1 MKSGKNISKVPYLI
15 AFFICLIIISRLV
28 WPNINYD
35 DISFY
40 LTLLIVVLLVFPN
53 IGEIL
58 SRIRKF
64 KKGDLE
70 VEIESSL
77 NNLTEKTEKA
87 EEEIEKS
94 EISEYEFE
102 SKSDEI
108 NKRILEYTKDPR
120 GGLIAIAV
128 EIESM
133 IYELVKYYKLSINAK
148 HMSPIR
154 AIDILVKKGFVPSK
168 LNSLI
173 RDFWVIRNQVV
184 HHSEF
189 QFTNQRLYRLLD
201 LGIRIL
207 DLLSYRK
214 SKDLKKKD
222 I

>member
-1 MKSGKNISKVPYLI
+1 MKSGKNISKIPYLI

-70 VEIESSL
+70 IEIESNL
-77 NNLTEKTEKA
+77 NNLTKKTEKA

-102 SKSDEI
+102 SKPDEI

-148 HMSPIR
+148 LMSPIR

-189 QFTNQRLYRLLD
+189 QFTNHRPYRLLD

-214 SKDLKKKD
+214 PKDLKKKD

>member
-1 MKSGKNISKVPYLI
+1 M
-15 AFFICLIIISRLV
+15 
-28 WPNINYD
+28 
-35 DISFY
+35 
-40 LTLLIVVLLVFPN
+40 T
-53 IGEIL
+53 
-58 SRIRKF
+58 
-64 KKGDLE
+64 
-70 VEIESSL
+70 
-77 NNLTEKTEKA
+77 
-87 EEEIEKS
+87 
-94 EISEYEFE
+94 YEFE
-102 SKSDEI
+102 SKPDEI
-108 NKRILEYTKDPR
+108 NKRILKYTKDPR

-133 IYELVKYYKLSINAK
+133 IYELAKYYKLSINAK

-189 QFTNQRLYRLLD
+189 QFTNHRLYRLLD

-214 SKDLKKKD
+214 PKDLKKED

>member
-1 MKSGKNISKVPYLI
+1 MKSRKNISKVPYLI
-15 AFFICLIIISRLV
+15 AIFIFFIIITRLI
-28 WPNINYD
+28 WPIINYD
-35 DISFY
+35 NISFY
-40 LTLLIVVLLVFPN
+40 LTLLIVILLVFPN

-58 SRIRKF
+58 SRIRRF
-64 KKGDLE
+64 KKGDFE
-70 VEIESSL
+70 IEIESSL

-87 EEEIEKS
+87 EEEIEKL
-94 EISEYEFE
+94 EIPKYEFE
-102 SKSDEI
+102 PKPNEI
-108 NKRILEYTKDPR
+108 KKRIFEYTKDPR

-128 EIESM
+128 EIEST
-133 IYELVKYYKLSINAK
+133 ISELVKYYKLPINAK

-154 AIDILVKKGFVPSK
+154 TIDFLVKKEFVSSK

-189 QFTNQRLYRLLD
+189 QLTNLQLYRLLD

-214 SKDLKKKD
+214 PKD
-222 I
+222 

>member
-1 MKSGKNISKVPYLI
+1 MKSGKNISKIPYLI
-15 AFFICLIIISRLV
+15 AIFICLIIIARLV

-40 LTLLIVVLLVFPN
+40 LTLLIVILLVFPN

-58 SRIRKF
+58 SRIRRF

-70 VEIESSL
+70 IEIESSL
-77 NNLTEKTEKA
+77 NNLTEKTEEA
-87 EEEIEKS
+87 EEEIEKLEIPEYDFELKS
-94 EISEYEFE
+94 EET
-102 SKSDEI
+102 K
-108 NKRILEYTKDPR
+108 KRILEYAKDPR

-133 IYELVKYYKLSINAK
+133 ISKLVKYYKLSINAK
-148 HMSPIR
+148 HISPIS
-154 AIDILVKKGFVPSK
+154 AIDILVKKGFVPSTV
-168 LNSLI
+168 NSLI

-214 SKDLKKKD
+214 PKDLKKKD